1 MERRAAT
8 RDLSLR
14 SELSARVDEA
24 EARCRELQELLTKQ
38 KVAYDMLQVG
48 GMSYDMLQVGGMS
61 HDMLQV
67 GGMSYDMLQVGGMS
81 YVACGSNLMCS
92 A

>member
-1 MERRAAT
+1 MERKRLQEVERRAAT

-67 GGMSYDMLQVGGMS
+67 GGMSY
-81 YVACGSNLMCS
+81 VACGSNLMCS